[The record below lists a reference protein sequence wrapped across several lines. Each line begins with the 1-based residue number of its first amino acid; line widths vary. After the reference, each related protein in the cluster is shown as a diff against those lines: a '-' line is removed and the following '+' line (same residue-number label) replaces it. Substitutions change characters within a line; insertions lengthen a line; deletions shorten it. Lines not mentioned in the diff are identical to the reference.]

1 MNFFVAN
8 TLLAL
13 LWSIW
18 KGFGPATLAVGFVAG
33 FLCLSLLVPL
43 RDARRYRRQVL
54 SGVGFAA
61 YYVWELIVSGVRVA
75 RDVLRPRLTMEPAVV
90 GVPLDARTDVEIT
103 ALTNLISLTPG
114 TLGLEVYEDR
124 RTLYVHAMH
133 LEGGDTE
140 RFRQELKRNLEQRV
154 LRVFRG

>member
-8 TLLAL
+8 VVLAL
-13 LWSIW
+13 LWGAL
-18 KGFGPATLAVGFVAG
+18 KGFSPGTLAVGFVAG
-33 FLCLSLLVPL
+33 LFCLSLLVPL

-61 YYVWELIVSGVRVA
+61 YYVWELVASSVRVA

-114 TLGLEVYEDR
+114 TLGLEVSADR

-133 LEGGDTE
+133 LEDGDAE
-140 RFRQELKRNLEQRV
+140 RFRRTLKASMERRV